1 MHSIKHRIE
10 RAERSIGIKE
20 EDRPMLIICLPDGD
34 DTVPHFP
41 EPVTDWV
48 TMQRAKNEA
57 RRQRVSCLFV
67 ADPHAEYE
75 ARQESGRAT
84 R

>member
-1 MHSIKHRIE
+1 MNIE
-10 RAERSIGIKE
+10 RRIQRAEKLIGIE
-20 EDRPMLIICLPDGD
+20 EEERPTLNLCLPDGD

-48 TMQRAKNEA
+48 TLQRAKNEA
-57 RRQRVSCLFV
+57 RRQHVPCLFI

-75 ARQESGRAT
+75 ARQENGRAM